1 MTQEDKMLL
10 FTDLCG
16 RLPYDTVIE
25 VHGEYEDHEKY
36 ARIMIL
42 ETNNINDIFD
52 SEKTVIVYL
61 RPISS
66 MTEEEIDKL
75 FNILHIDKNG
85 KDEDWIKINDDLGI
99 KFFFP
104 TGKWIEN
111 IIEAY
116 DYLNSIHID
125 YRGLI
130 AKKLAFEAPDDIY
143 N

>member
-1 MTQEDKMLL
+1 MSEEDKMLL

-36 ARIMIL
+36 ARIMTL

-52 SEKTVIVYL
+52 PEKTVIVYL

-111 IIEAY
+111 IIEVY
-116 DYLNSIHID
+116 DYLNSIHVD

-143 N
+143 V